1 LSPSPGHPA
10 AQDGSRE
17 RIEIQQVSEV
27 QVEDGPTRAQRE
39 LSEAREQL
47 IATAEILRVI
57 SRSRTDVQ
65 PVFDTI
71 VRSAARLREAD
82 FSVVAR
88 FDDGLSSQEMEE
100 LHSLFPRP
108 PQRNFTMGRAFLDG
122 RSVHVDDVL
131 IDPDYDP
138 PTLGVLQRLMRYRT
152 FLAVPILRE
161 GVRIVGCARREVK
174 PFAPNQFEL
183 VKTFAD
189 QAVIAIEN
197 VRLFDELQAR
207 TRELELH
214 ARELQKAS
222 LAELAHLARVTSLG
236 ELTASIAHEVNQPL
250 GAIVTNAD
258 SCLRWLDQGDQ
269 KLDEVRRTVEWIIQD
284 GHPAG
289 EVIRRI
295 RALSK
300 KTDLQMAPLD
310 INDVVNE
317 VIALVQREVF
327 SHTVSLQTELAPT
340 LPAVF
345 ADRVQL
351 QQVLINL
358 VINGLQAMQ
367 AVTDRPRQ
375 LVIRTREDE
384 ADQVKVTVMDCGV
397 GISAENLDKLFNP
410 FFTTKSGGMGMGCR
424 SVVL

>member
-1 LSPSPGHPA
+1 
-10 AQDGSRE
+10 
-17 RIEIQQVSEV
+17 
-27 QVEDGPTRAQRE
+27 
-39 LSEAREQL
+39 
-47 IATAEILRVI
+47 
-57 SRSRTDVQ
+57 
-65 PVFDTI
+65 
-71 VRSAARLREAD
+71 
-82 FSVVAR
+82 
-88 FDDGLSSQEMEE
+88 
-100 LHSLFPRP
+100 
-108 PQRNFTMGRAFLDG
+108 
-122 RSVHVDDVL
+122 
-131 IDPDYDP
+131 
-138 PTLGVLQRLMRYRT
+138 MRYRT

-161 GVRIVGCARREVK
+161 GVPIAVIGCARREVK
-174 PFAPNQFEL
+174 PFALNHIEL

-258 SCLRWLDQGDQ
+258 SCLRWLDHGDQ

-284 GHPAG
+284 GHRAS

>member
-1 LSPSPGHPA
+1 
-10 AQDGSRE
+10 
-17 RIEIQQVSEV
+17 
-27 QVEDGPTRAQRE
+27 
-39 LSEAREQL
+39 
-47 IATAEILRVI
+47 
-57 SRSRTDVQ
+57 
-65 PVFDTI
+65 
-71 VRSAARLREAD
+71 
-82 FSVVAR
+82 
-88 FDDGLSSQEMEE
+88 
-100 LHSLFPRP
+100 
-108 PQRNFTMGRAFLDG
+108 
-122 RSVHVDDVL
+122 
-131 IDPDYDP
+131 
-138 PTLGVLQRLMRYRT
+138 
-152 FLAVPILRE
+152 
-161 GVRIVGCARREVK
+161 
-174 PFAPNQFEL
+174 
-183 VKTFAD
+183 
-189 QAVIAIEN
+189 
-197 VRLFDELQAR
+197 
-207 TRELELH
+207 
-214 ARELQKAS
+214 
-222 LAELAHLARVTSLG
+222 
-236 ELTASIAHEVNQPL
+236 
-250 GAIVTNAD
+250 
-258 SCLRWLDQGDQ
+258 
-269 KLDEVRRTVEWIIQD
+269 
-284 GHPAG
+284 
-289 EVIRRI
+289 VIRRI